1 MYLKLRHFSL
11 IKDLNFEVHHYFLS
25 HAMLFGR
32 IYLNG
37 FQPIASYKNVKG
49 LEFNGK
55 ALNIKHIRDIQNTF
69 CRVTLT
75 SLTWYKNHFYANKEC
90 KGYGYGL
97 HTSSS
102 YRVHCCCC
110 SNSVTSFHRSLC
122 CS

>member
-1 MYLKLRHFSL
+1 MLLEEFILMGFSL
-11 IKDLNFEVHHYFLS
+11 SLL
-25 HAMLFGR
+25 
-32 IYLNG
+32 
-37 FQPIASYKNVKG
+37 KNVKG

-97 HTSSS
+97 HTS
-102 YRVHCCCC
+102 
-110 SNSVTSFHRSLC
+110 
-122 CS
+122 